1 MQLIGE
7 DAAECLVAG
16 CHTGDGGCQ
25 QNAAV
30 RRYFFSKL
38 CKTGLRS
45 IQKACCFKNPGVSGG
60 KDNDDADGEHGND
73 TAAAEDLG
81 QLLISRVK
89 AVEHDRAQL
98 GGSDILQEKTE
109 QTAGDDAGCHCQPDL
124 NLAQ

>member
-1 MQLIGE
+1 VQLIGE
-7 DAAECLVAG
+7 DAAEGLVAG
-16 CHTGDGGCQ
+16 CHTCDGGCQ

-38 CKTGLRS
+38 CKAGLRS

-60 KDNDDADGEHGND
+60 KDNYDADGEHGND

-98 GGSDILQEKTE
+98 GGSDILQEKAE
-109 QTAGDDAGCHCQPDL
+109 QTAGNDAGCHRQPDL
-124 NLAQ
+124 DPAQ